1 MVGSF
6 HGEIG
11 EANALYHGYI
21 PRGKRVSLIATNN
34 RWGSRR
40 RWHVLSLIYS
50 HSLGESVFTPDAIR
64 ENAPE
69 NPPIET
75 LDLSPDSCAMRS
87 FHSSLLCLF
96 VFHGDRGKEGVE
108 SKSSKRISF
117 FLFWRRTRNV
127 IIFLWQRVIRCWR
140 HFDETLTLISK
151 FDRRSKSRVVSFIYH
166 RFCYHYFHFINKL
179 CWFWFVSK
187 YHCVSF
193 IDTRV
198 TIKFDAPLPS

>member
-96 VFHGDRGKEGVE
+96 VFHGDRGKEGME
-108 SKSSKRISF
+108 SKSSKRIFFFSF
-117 FLFWRRTRNV
+117 LAPHSKRNYVSLTTRYPLLTTLWRNFDFDFEIWSTIEIESCLFY
-127 IIFLWQRVIRCWR
+127 L
-140 HFDETLTLISK
+140 S
-151 FDRRSKSRVVSFIYH
+151 
-166 RFCYHYFHFINKL
+166 
-179 CWFWFVSK
+179 
-187 YHCVSF
+187 
-193 IDTRV
+193 
-198 TIKFDAPLPS
+198 

>member
-96 VFHGDRGKEGVE
+96 VFHRRQEGERSGVE
-108 SKSSKRISF
+108 KFETNLFFSFLAPHSKRNYIS
-117 FLFWRRTRNV
+117 LTTH
-127 IIFLWQRVIRCWR
+127 CWR